1 MEMIEATFKKLEKI
15 ENADFPVEGTNN
27 APLENHDINF
37 KNVSFGYD
45 SRSVINDVS
54 FEIPSGTTTAMV
66 GSSGSG
72 KATLCSLLTR
82 FYDIERGEITL
93 YRRDICDIS
102 AGDLMENFSMVFQ
115 NVFREKIPRR
125 R

>member
-54 FEIPSGTTTAMV
+54 FEIPSGTTTAIV

-72 KATLCSLLTR
+72 DRKS
-82 FYDIERGEITL
+82 
-93 YRRDICDIS
+93 
-102 AGDLMENFSMVFQ
+102 V
-115 NVFREKIPRR
+115 V
-125 R
+125 